1 MRSARNWS
9 FQRIRVAAAAVVM
22 LVGGVLE
29 WYWYYERAHLY
40 VVLALMYLS
49 VSVFLLV
56 AWHATRHTKR
66 KRETGKKSESVF
78 NSNRRKRKPH
88 EPLDLLCVFSLC
100 TEDEKTKREKLSAIY
115 FTRYI

>member
-29 WYWYYERAHLY
+29 WYYERAHLY

-66 KRETGKKSESVF
+66 KRETRKKSESVF
-78 NSNRRKRKPH
+78 NSNRRKRKPR
-88 EPLDLLCVFSLC
+88 EPLDLLCVLFSLY
-100 TEDEKTKREKLSAIY
+100 KR
-115 FTRYI
+115 